1 MNNANK
7 LIMENKIRVSNAG
20 YEYDISSMVWHVNQ
34 GCNIHLH
41 EAIKYLDKNIVEGY
55 ISTLSFFSEQYS
67 SSYASHINRLFIR
80 MLNYKH
86 TYLIDESIILNYK
99 ASLQKHQLRDFIKI
113 KSFLMKWHL
122 LNHPGISDEV
132 ISLLRSIK
140 IKKFGVGE
148 VVKMHDPNK
157 GAFNMEEM
165 LLIGKA
171 VETAYVNGKL
181 LKTTYAMLKLL
192 METGRR
198 ISQLLLLKNKNLIH
212 RDDRYYLSIPR
223 LKQKGAKNHS
233 SRIIEIEKD
242 LWWLLSEISIMNT
255 GFIIKN
261 YKNTVSREQVE
272 NIPIFLSKSKLKDV
286 PINELMDYLNRNLLH
301 ISRSSM
307 GIILSRLSTRMNIL
321 SPRTNLFMNI
331 TSVRFRYTFAT
342 MLAKENS
349 NLENIAFLMD
359 HSGTENVGYYIEN
372 TADNVLNI
380 DTAMTKYLNQ
390 IANIFLGKENYTGY
404 TLLNSFTMDLSHNK
418 TSKQAFSCEECIH
431 FNKWR

>member
-7 LIMENKIRVSNAG
+7 LIIENKIRVSNAG
-20 YEYDISSMVWHVNQ
+20 YEYDISSMVWHINQ

-41 EAIKYLDKNIVEGY
+41 QAIEYLDKNIVEGY
-55 ISTLSFFSEQYS
+55 ISTISYFSEQYS

-80 MLNYKH
+80 MLNYKY

-99 ASLQKHQLRDFIKI
+99 ARLKKHQLRDFIKI
-113 KSFLMKWHL
+113 KSFLIKWHL
-122 LNHPGISDEV
+122 LNHPGISDEG
-132 ISLLRSIK
+132 IALLRSIK

-148 VVKMHDPNK
+148 VVKMRNPNK

-171 VETAYVNGKL
+171 VETAYVNEKL

-198 ISQLLLLKNKNLIH
+198 ITQLLLLKNKDLIF

-223 LKQKGAKNHS
+223 LKQRGAKNHS
-233 SRIIEIEKD
+233 SRIIEIEKN
-242 LWWLLSEISIMNT
+242 LWWVLSEISIMNT

-261 YKNTVSREQVE
+261 FKNTVSREQVE
-272 NIPIFLSKSKLKDV
+272 NIPIFLSKSKLKD
-286 PINELMDYLNRNLLH
+286 ISLTELMDFLNRNLLH
-301 ISRSSM
+301 ISRRSM
-307 GIILSRLSTRMNIL
+307 GVIISQLSKRMNII
-321 SPRTNLFMNI
+321 SPRTNSFMSI
-331 TSVRFRYTFAT
+331 TSMRFRYTFAT
-342 MLAKENS
+342 MLAKEND

-372 TADNVLNI
+372 TPDNVLNI
-380 DTAMTKYLNQ
+380 DAAMTKYLSK
-390 IANIFLGKENYTGY
+390 IANIFLGKESYTGY
-404 TLLNSFTMDLSHNK
+404 TLFNYFTMDLPHNK
-418 TSKQAFSCEECIH
+418 TSKHAFSCEECIH